1 MTAPLEGLRVLELGQ
16 LIAGP
21 FSTMLLGYFGADVI
35 KVEPPDGG
43 DPLRT
48 WRHVHNGTA
57 LWWYAMGRNK
67 RCITADL
74 RHEEARALIRRLVE
88 QCDVVVENFRPGRLE
103 AWGLGYDV
111 LKAINPR
118 LIMVRISGFGQ
129 TGPYAHRPGFA
140 AVAEGMGDCVT

>member
-1 MTAPLEGLRVLELGQ
+1 MGAVSTAPLEGLRVLELGQ

-21 FSTMLLGYFGADVI
+21 FSTMLLAYFGADVI
-35 KVEPPDGG
+35 KVEPPDG

-74 RHEEARALIRRLVE
+74 RQEEARALVRRLVE
-88 QCDVVVENFRPGRLE
+88 VGRRRHRVGCDRV
-103 AWGLGYDV
+103 
-111 LKAINPR
+111 
-118 LIMVRISGFGQ
+118 
-129 TGPYAHRPGFA
+129 
-140 AVAEGMGDCVT
+140 

>member
-1 MTAPLEGLRVLELGQ
+1 M
-16 LIAGP
+16 
-21 FSTMLLGYFGADVI
+21 MLAYFGADVI

-48 WRHVHNGTA
+48 WRHVHDGTA

-67 RCITADL
+67 RCITCDL
-74 RHEEARALIRRLVE
+74 RQEEGRALVRRLVE
-88 QCDVVVENFRPGRLE
+88 HCDVLVENFRPGRME
-103 AWGLGYDV
+103 AWGLGYDA

-129 TGPYAHRPGFA
+129 TGPYARRPGFIQRSAVPPSFLDA
-140 AVAEGMGDCVT
+140 AAFLKWFEAQSPELVATNNIEG